1 MVATIKQPAISLPGH
16 RHYDATGS
24 VHARTLKCTCGW
36 QTTRPNDANLVDDW
50 HAHLDD
56 VIRRAGREP

>member
-1 MVATIKQPAISLPGH
+1 MVRQPLITLPGH
-16 RHYDATGS
+16 EPYYRSPEPAHS
-24 VHARTLKCTCGW
+24 KTLQCRCGW
-36 QTTRPNDANLVDDW
+36 KVTRKPGEPLVDDW